1 MRNLQWFFHS
11 KEWSDRTDN
20 YCRYIDDK
28 LEFTEFQ
35 DVMVD
40 GSSIEDGIFD
50 GFKIIIQNNDL
61 TGFLGSLG
69 TTSHGKTNICSL

>member
-35 DVMVD
+35 NIMVNR
-40 GSSIEDGIFD
+40 SSIPDRILD
-50 GFKIIIQNNDL
+50 R
-61 TGFLGSLG
+61 SLPAAG
-69 TTSHGKTNICSL
+69 VLVADAVNRILV

>member
-35 DVMVD
+35 NIMVNR
-40 GSSIEDGIFD
+40 SSIPDRILD
-50 GFKIIIQNNDL
+50 RFKVVI
-61 TGFLGSLG
+61 
-69 TTSHGKTNICSL
+69 